1 MENFKPISKHDVWE
15 RLQAG
20 ERVYAIVLRSRRW
33 DKGVMEIWHK
43 GYTVEN
49 INSLLSDN
57 EKNVVFYEEVNN
69 GQERE

>member
-1 MENFKPISKHDVWE
+1 MENFKPIDKHKVWE

-43 GYTVEN
+43 GYTVED
-49 INSLLSDN
+49 INSFLSDN

-69 GQERE
+69 EK

>member
-1 MENFKPISKHDVWE
+1 MENFKPISKHDVWK
-15 RLQAG
+15 RLQSG

-43 GYTVEN
+43 GYTVED
-49 INSLLSDN
+49 INSFLSDN